1 MKKLFAVALG
11 AISAVCL
18 LAGCSTNN
26 NPASSAVDDA
36 KQAGE
41 RMMEGTKRAVN
52 DVVDMGT
59 AGTGNMAQSG
69 NNNGN
74 GNMAQSGNNNGNGN
88 MTQSDNKGKTDKSQ
102 FIGEEK
108 AKSIALEKAGLS
120 ADAVTFD
127 KVELDSDNGVWQ
139 YEVEFRKD
147 RTEYDYDIKADDG
160 SILSY
165 DVDNDN

>member
-1 MKKLFAVALG
+1 MKKLFVIAVG

-18 LAGCSTNN
+18 FTGCTTNN

-41 RMMEGTKRAVN
+41 SMMEGTKRAVD

-74 GNMAQSGNNNGNGN
+74 GNM
-88 MTQSDNKGKTDKSQ
+88 TKPDNKGKTDKSQ

-108 AKSIALEKAGLS
+108 AKSVALEKAGLS

-127 KVELDSDNGVWQ
+127 KVELDRDDGVWQ

-147 RTEYDYDIKADDG
+147 RTEYDADIKADDG
-160 SILSY
+160 SILSW